1 MTASPPPTGSRLRVL
16 IVEDIDINRDLLV
29 QLLEESHD
37 LTVAADG
44 EEGLRLATEW
54 QPDVILLDLS
64 LPKLDGWSVARALR
78 DLPTR
83 ARMLVVA
90 LTAHAMAG
98 DEEHALASGCDA
110 YIAKP
115 IDEAHLFDLLA
126 DVAKSREQRQ

>member
-1 MTASPPPTGSRLRVL
+1 MTASQQPSDSRLRVL

-29 QLLEESHD
+29 QLLEENHD
-37 LTVAADG
+37 LAVAADG

-64 LPKLDGWSVARALR
+64 LPKLDGWSVAQALR

-83 ARMLVVA
+83 ARMVVVA
-90 LTAHAMAG
+90 LTAHAMTG
-98 DEEHALASGCDA
+98 DEAQALASGCDA

-115 IDEAHLFDLLA
+115 VDEAHLFDLLA
-126 DVAKSREQRQ
+126 DVARSREHRT

>member
-1 MTASPPPTGSRLRVL
+1 MTASATIDSGRLRVL

-37 LTVAADG
+37 LAVAADG
-44 EEGLRLATEW
+44 AEGLRLARQW

-83 ARMLVVA
+83 SRMVVVA
-90 LTAHAMAG
+90 LTAHAMTG
-98 DEEHALASGCDA
+98 DEERALASGCDA
-110 YIAKP
+110 YVTKP
-115 IDEAHLFDLLA
+115 IDEARLFDLLA
-126 DVAKSREQRQ
+126 DAARSREPCT